1 MPARF
6 PVCRGGQVQWAAAG
20 GGCCDGEK
28 AAGRGLAGEEGGV
41 GRKDARKTMRSR
53 VMTVLRYRGPLCKI
67 PFAIFLN
74 VSTLYVYTYRPCLRE
89 VLPPKSEQDEDNP
102 HLHG

>member
-1 MPARF
+1 MGSSGRWVLRRRESRWPGAGGRGR
-6 PVCRGGQVQWAAAG
+6 RGGQ
-20 GGCCDGEK
+20 E
-28 AAGRGLAGEEGGV
+28 GREED
-41 GRKDARKTMRSR
+41 DAEP